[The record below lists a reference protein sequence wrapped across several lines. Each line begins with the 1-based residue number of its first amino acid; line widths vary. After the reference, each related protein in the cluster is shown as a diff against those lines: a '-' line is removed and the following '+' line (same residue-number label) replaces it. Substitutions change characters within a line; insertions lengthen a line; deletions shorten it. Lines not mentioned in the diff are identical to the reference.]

1 MRSLG
6 VTLLLLTVHFIT
18 WLPYNLLA
26 LYHVF
31 DDSST
36 QQFRD
41 MAHALHGVVALNSL
55 INPFLYGRVNVV
67 RRASIVAK
75 ASWEST
81 GGVGKQCLNWVL
93 QYRVKVAGDER
104 V

>member
-1 MRSLG
+1 MRSLR
-6 VTLLLLTVHFIT
+6 VTLFLLTVHFIT

-31 DDSST
+31 DESST
-36 QQFRD
+36 LQFRD
-41 MAHALHGVVALNSL
+41 LAHALHGVVALNSL
-55 INPFLYGRVNVV
+55 INPFLYGRINVV
-67 RRASIVAK
+67 RRASLVAI

-81 GGVGKQCLNWVL
+81 GGVGRQCYNWVK

-104 V
+104 N